1 MCIRDSNHIFRELPG
16 GQYMLAISDGMGH
29 GSKACDESRAAV
41 ELLEDYL
48 AAGFEPGAAVMG
60 VNDLLLKRERGEMFA
75 TMDLALVDLTRGQL
89 RLLKI
94 GAVQSYIK
102 RGRELIA
109 LSGGA
114 LPMGIVEKV
123 RPSVTQLKMQD
134 GDALILLSD
143 GVMDAVD
150 GNEKWL
156 TEEILAMDLRDAE
169 GAARRLI
176 SHARAVG
183 KHEDD

>member
-1 MCIRDSNHIFRELPG
+1 
-16 GQYMLAISDGMGH
+16 MLAISDGMGH

-114 LPMGIVEKV
+114 LPMGIVDALSPFEGE
-123 RPSVTQLKMQD
+123 TQLQE
-134 GDALILLSD
+134 GDVLVMLSD
-143 GVMDAVD
+143 GR
-150 GNEKWL
+150 G
-156 TEEILAMDLRDAE
+156 RR
-169 GAARRLI
+169 GPARRRVGWRRR
-176 SHARAVG
+176 SASWPCASPRRPPNGWWSGRPRGARRTT
-183 KHEDD
+183 